1 MDVADTLAMT
11 ASPPPRPTVSVPAP
25 SAPLVAVGAEFDDL
39 YRAEHEPMVRLAF
52 LLCGDRET
60 ALEVVHDAFV
70 VTCERWSRL
79 DRPGAYLRTTVVNRC
94 RDLGRR
100 RRFRS
105 DAPVPDRADS
115 AGGDDYLADA
125 IAALPPKR
133 RAAVVLRYYL
143 DLSEAEIA
151 ATLGVRPGTVK
162 SLLSRGLDQLRRSL
176 ADDASASSTSSA
188 SSALPAPAP
197 TSTPDAVIADATT
210 EQEPS

>member
-1 MDVADTLAMT
+1 MYVVEPSAMT
-11 ASPPPRPTVSVPAP
+11 ATPPPGRTPPEPASPPGPVTVPQ
-25 SAPLVAVGAEFDDL
+25 PLVVVDSGFDQL
-39 YRAEHEPMVRLAF
+39 YRTEHEPMVRLAY

-70 VTCERWSRL
+70 VTCERWTRL

-105 DAPVPDRADS
+105 DAPVPEQAT
-115 AGGDDYLADA
+115 AGSDDYLADA

-143 DLSEAEIA
+143 DLSEADIA

-162 SLLSRGLDQLRRSL
+162 SLLSRGLDQLRISL
-176 ADDASASSTSSA
+176 GDD
-188 SSALPAPAP
+188 PAP
-197 TSTPDAVIADATT
+197 TTSTSTSRT
-210 EQEPS
+210 EGAPS